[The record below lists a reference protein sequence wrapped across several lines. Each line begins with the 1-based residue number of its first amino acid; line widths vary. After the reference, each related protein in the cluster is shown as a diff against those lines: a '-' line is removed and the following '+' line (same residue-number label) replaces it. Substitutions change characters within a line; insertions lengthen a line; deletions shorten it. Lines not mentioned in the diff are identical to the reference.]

1 MKDDVISMRTLEKDK
16 INDFIDI
23 AKNIEDGYLKPNLER
38 YVASLLFF
46 EPSTRTAFSFDTA
59 MKQLNG
65 KTIIMSGTANTSVK
79 KGESFADTI
88 RMVSAYSNIIIIRH
102 WIEGSARYAS
112 EISSLPVINAGDGSN
127 QHPTQALLDLY
138 SIKRTQGK
146 LDNVNIAVVGDLR
159 FGRAVHSLVYGLT
172 HYSPQFYFV
181 SPRHLRISNRIK
193 SNLDEIGVK
202 YEEIEEMSEELISS
216 LDVMYVTR
224 VQKERFVDPEEYE
237 KVKDSYK
244 ITSNMLKNVKDNF
257 KVMHPLPRV
266 NEITTDVDDTPYA
279 YYFQQAKNGVYMRQA
294 LISKLLGEV

>member
-1 MKDDVISMRTLEKDK
+1 MKDVISMRTLEKDK
-16 INDFIDI
+16 IDEFISI
-23 AKNIEDGYLKPNLER
+23 AERIEDGKLKPNLEK

-102 WIEGSARYAS
+102 WIEGSAKYAS
-112 EISSLPVINAGDGSN
+112 EISLLPVINAGDGSN

-138 SIKRTQGK
+138 SIKRTQGH

-159 FGRAVHSLVYGLT
+159 FGRAVHSLVYGLA

-181 SPRHLRISNRIK
+181 SPRHLRISSRIK
-193 SNLDEIGVK
+193 SNLDEIGLK
-202 YEEIEEMSEELISS
+202 YEEMEEMSEELISS

-237 KVKDSYK
+237 KVKDSYQ
-244 ITSNMLKNVKDNF
+244 ITSSMLKNVRDNF

-266 NEITTDVDDTPYA
+266 NEITTDVDETPYA

-294 LISKLLGEV
+294 LISKLLGEA